1 MARSLTS
8 WAATALLGGNSAGWL
23 QGFFVYK
30 LYLTGDPFNIFMAM
44 LAGPVFHAYMH
55 APQSAIMSERAPT
68 RMCNSGLSFGY
79 QVTDIVAVSFAPI
92 IAVFLMDKFDWAIPI
107 AIYAKTPRS
116 FRLSPWPSPKRRAAS
131 TLRSSTVL
139 TRCRSSYPRYV
150 RTVSRKQEDCTMARR
165 STEQTNSPCDKSS
178 CRPGPGDSGNV
189 CH

>member
-92 IAVFLMDKFDWAIPI
+92 IAVFLTDKFDWAIPI
-107 AIYAKTPRS
+107 AIYATTAAVISLIALAITKEARGIDFAVIDRADEVS
-116 FRLSPWPSPKRRAAS
+116 LVLSAVRKDRFPKAGG
-131 TLRSSTVL
+131 LHDGQKV
-139 TRCRSSYPRYV
+139 
-150 RTVSRKQEDCTMARR
+150 D
-165 STEQTNSPCDKSS
+165 
-178 CRPGPGDSGNV
+178 
-189 CH
+189 